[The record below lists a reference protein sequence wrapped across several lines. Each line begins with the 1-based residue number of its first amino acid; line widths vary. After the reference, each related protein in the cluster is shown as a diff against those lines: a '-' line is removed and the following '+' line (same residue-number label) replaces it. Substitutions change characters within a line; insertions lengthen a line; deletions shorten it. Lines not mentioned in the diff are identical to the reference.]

1 MNIYYLKK
9 FRKEAWETI
18 KVIANEYHRDRFNV
32 INFGNYYRV
41 NDLTLETAKK
51 VLRRERTS
59 YIIRLCL
66 REKRIKLNKQLE
78 KL

>member
-1 MNIYYLKK
+1 MNTYYLKK

-18 KVIANEYHRDRFNV
+18 KVLANEYHRDRFNV

-41 NDLTLETAKK
+41 NDLTLEAAKK
-51 VLRRERTS
+51 VLRRERRS

-66 REKRIKLNKQLE
+66 REKKKKLNKQLE